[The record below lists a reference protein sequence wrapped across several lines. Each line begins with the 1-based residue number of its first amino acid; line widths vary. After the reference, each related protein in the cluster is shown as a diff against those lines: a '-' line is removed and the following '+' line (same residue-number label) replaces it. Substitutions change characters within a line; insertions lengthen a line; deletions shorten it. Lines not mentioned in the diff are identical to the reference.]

1 MSRWFRPGPNDTA
14 YTLYPSMPPAE
25 LRVRDLPPRHFEKV
39 WASVLPKSP
48 GRWARF
54 RIWRKRDA

>member
-14 YTLYPSMPPAE
+14 YTLYPSPAE
-25 LRVRDLPPRHFEKV
+25 LRRDLPPRHFEKV
-39 WASVLPKSP
+39 WASVLSESP

-54 RIWRKRDA
+54 WAWVSRRRDG